1 MDIHTL
7 QIVLKHFGYFT
18 GKVDGIWN
26 RNTELALRKFQK
38 EAGLLSLGVLDDKTL
53 DKLNKLKIQLELD
66 EALAYTE

>member
-1 MDIHTL
+1 MDIETL

-18 GKVDGIWN
+18 GKIDGTWN

-38 EAGLLSLGVLDDKTL
+38 EAGLLSLGILDDRTI
-53 DKLNKLKIQLELD
+53 DKLVKLKMQWELD